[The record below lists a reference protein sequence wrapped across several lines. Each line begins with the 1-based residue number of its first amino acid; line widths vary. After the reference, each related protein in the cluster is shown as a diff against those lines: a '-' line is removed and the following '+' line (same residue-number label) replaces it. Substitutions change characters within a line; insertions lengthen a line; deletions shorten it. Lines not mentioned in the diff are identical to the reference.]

1 MLKKIGIAVFVIV
14 LLFLAFAA
22 FDGICIRGGKC

>member
-1 MLKKIGIAVFVIV
+1 MKALLWSIGIALAI
-14 LLFLAFAA
+14 FLGSAA